1 VRRTDLAF
9 SGFVLLVAIGYEA
22 MALWMPQ
29 GSLKFPGPGYY
40 PKLVGMFLIA
50 TALGC
55 LIQAVV
61 ARPSARPVQP
71 LTAAQPRPMVG
82 KTIAL
87 LGLLLGYALLLRPLG
102 FPVAICLFLVVAIR
116 VFGYRRWSIIGL
128 LALGLTV
135 VSYVMFITWLK
146 VPLPLGVVGDLLD

>member
-1 VRRTDLAF
+1 VRKTDLAF

-40 PKLVGMFLIA
+40 PKLVGIFLLA
-50 TALGC
+50 TSFGC
-55 LIQAVV
+55 LIQALLV
-61 ARPSARPVQP
+61 RRSARAAKPVVDGA
-71 LTAAQPRPMVG
+71 TRPMVG
-82 KTIAL
+82 KTVAL
-87 LGLLLGYALLLRPLG
+87 FGLLLGYGFLLTPLG
-102 FPVAICLFLVVAIR
+102 FPIAICLFLLAAIR
-116 VFGYRRWSIIGL
+116 VFGYRRWTIIIL

-135 VSYVMFITWLK
+135 VSYVTFITWLK

>member
-1 VRRTDLAF
+1 VRSTDLAF
-9 SGFVLLVAIGYEA
+9 SGFILLVAIGYEA

-40 PKLVGMFLIA
+40 PKLVGVFLIA

-55 LIQAVV
+55 LIQALV
-61 ARPSARPVQP
+61 ARRSAGPVAP
-71 LTAAQPRPMVG
+71 AAKVSARPMVG
-82 KTIAL
+82 KTVAL
-87 LGLLLGYALLLRPLG
+87 LGLLLGYAFLLKPLG
-102 FPVAICLFLVVAIR
+102 FPIAIFLFLLAAIR
-116 VFGYRRWSIIGL
+116 VFGYRRWSIIIL

-135 VSYVMFITWLK
+135 ASYVTFITWLK

>member
-1 VRRTDLAF
+1 MRSTDLAF
-9 SGFVLLVAIGYEA
+9 SGVVLLVAIGYET

-55 LIQAVV
+55 LIQAAV
-61 ARPSARPVQP
+61 ARRSARPVKPQAKAP
-71 LTAAQPRPMVG
+71 PRPMVG
-82 KTIAL
+82 KTVAL
-87 LGLLLGYALLLRPLG
+87 LGLLLGYAFLLTPLG
-102 FPVAICLFLVVAIR
+102 FPISICVFLLAAIR
-116 VFGYRRWSIIGL
+116 VFGYRRWTIVVL

-135 VSYVMFITWLK
+135 VSYVTFITWLK

>member
-1 VRRTDLAF
+1 MRSTDLAF
-9 SGFVLLVAIGYEA
+9 SGFVLLMAIGYVA

-40 PKLVGMFLIA
+40 PKFVGMFLIA

-61 ARPSARPVQP
+61 APRSARPSEP
-71 LTAAQPRPMVG
+71 LAEAPPRAMVG
-82 KTIAL
+82 KTVAL
-87 LGLLLGYALLLRPLG
+87 LALLLGYVFLLTPLG
-102 FPVAICLFLVVAIR
+102 FPIAICLFLLAAIR
-116 VFGYRRWSIIGL
+116 VFGYRRWTIIIL
-128 LALGLTV
+128 LAVGLTV
-135 VSYVMFITWLK
+135 VSYLTFITWLK

>member
-1 VRRTDLAF
+1 LAF
-9 SGFVLLVAIGYEA
+9 SGFILLMAIGYEA

-61 ARPSARPVQP
+61 APGSARPIEP
-71 LTAAQPRPMVG
+71 LAEAPPRAMVG
-82 KTIAL
+82 KTVAL
-87 LGLLLGYALLLRPLG
+87 LALLLGYAFLLEPLG
-102 FPVAICLFLVVAIR
+102 FPIAICLFLLAAIR
-116 VFGYRRWSIIGL
+116 VFGYRRWTVIIL
-128 LALGLTV
+128 LAVGLTV
-135 VSYVMFITWLK
+135 VSYLTFITWLK

>member
-1 VRRTDLAF
+1 MRTTDLAF
-9 SGFVLLVAIGYEA
+9 SGFVLLMAVGYVA

-61 ARPSARPVQP
+61 APRSARPIEP
-71 LTAAQPRPMVG
+71 LAEAPSRAMVG
-82 KTIAL
+82 KTVAL
-87 LGLLLGYALLLRPLG
+87 LALLLGYVFLLTPLG
-102 FPVAICLFLVVAIR
+102 FPIAICLFLLAAIR
-116 VFGYRRWSIIGL
+116 VFGYRRWTIIIL
-128 LALGLTV
+128 LAVGLTV
-135 VSYVMFITWLK
+135 VSYLTFITWLK

>member
-1 VRRTDLAF
+1 MRSTDLAF
-9 SGFVLLVAIGYEA
+9 SGFVLVVAIGYEA

-50 TALGC
+50 TSLGC
-55 LIQAVV
+55 LIQALL
-61 ARPSARPVQP
+61 ARRSVRPVKS
-71 LTAAQPRPMVG
+71 AGDAVPRPMVG
-82 KTIAL
+82 KTVAL
-87 LGLLLGYALLLRPLG
+87 LGLLLGYAFLLTPLG
-102 FPVAICLFLVVAIR
+102 FPIAICLFLLAAIR
-116 VFGYRRWSIIGL
+116 VFGYRRWTIIIL

>member
-1 VRRTDLAF
+1 VRSTDLAF

-22 MALWMPQ
+22 MAMWMPQ

-55 LIQAVV
+55 LIQALV
-61 ARPSARPVQP
+61 ARNSVRPVKP
-71 LTAAQPRPMVG
+71 AKDTAPRPMVG
-82 KTIAL
+82 KTVAL
-87 LGLLLGYALLLRPLG
+87 FGLLLGYAFLLAPLG
-102 FPVAICLFLVVAIR
+102 FPIAICLFLLAAIR
-116 VFGYRRWSIIGL
+116 VFGYRRWAIITL

-135 VSYVMFITWLK
+135 GSYVTFITWLK

>member
-1 VRRTDLAF
+1 MRSTDLAF
-9 SGFVLLVAIGYEA
+9 SGFVLLMAIGYVA

-40 PKLVGMFLIA
+40 PKFVGMFLIA

-61 ARPSARPVQP
+61 APRSARPIEP
-71 LTAAQPRPMVG
+71 LAEAPPSAMVG
-82 KTIAL
+82 KTVAL
-87 LGLLLGYALLLRPLG
+87 LALLLGYVFLLTPLG
-102 FPVAICLFLVVAIR
+102 FPIAICLFLLAAIR
-116 VFGYRRWSIIGL
+116 VFGYQRWTIIIL
-128 LALGLTV
+128 LAVGLTV
-135 VSYVMFITWLK
+135 VSYLTFITWLK